1 MLPRTYINPPDHW
14 VTDPPLPYSQAVRC
28 GEGFRFSGLDVDA
41 DLVLFATATREGKTW
56 SARRLVRSGG
66 GDVKLVLAD
75 EDPDLGR

>member
-1 MLPRTYINPPDHW
+1 MPRYASSHDQNQDHW
-14 VTDPPLPYSQAVRC
+14 
-28 GEGFRFSGLDVDA
+28 G
-41 DLVLFATATREGKTW
+41 LVLFATATREGKTW